1 HGQVTAVQPVSDEG
15 IVGRRSTEECRA
27 SGGLSGKPSIDQA
40 TVGKE
45 FRRLVLSTEQELM
58 GGKAFPEALNGRHG
72 EQEVAEPSRVQNE
85 DCARHAPQED
95 DGLTVWSKSE
105 RAAARSAGGFTVLK
119 ERPLGAARRRSLW

>member
-1 HGQVTAVQPVSDEG
+1 MSPCDRQVASAQPVSEKG

-27 SGGLSGKPSIDQA
+27 GGGLSGKPSIDQA

-45 FRRLVLSTEQELM
+45 FRRLVLSAEQDLM
-58 GGKAFPEALNGRHG
+58 GGKAFPEALNGWHS
-72 EQEVAEPSRVQNE
+72 EQEIAEPSRMQDE

-105 RAAARSAGGFTVLK
+105 RAAARSAGVFTL
-119 ERPLGAARRRSLW
+119 

>member
-58 GGKAFPEALNGRHG
+58 GRETFPEALNGRDNEEEG
-72 EQEVAEPSRVQNE
+72 AGPRRVQQR
-85 DCARHAPQED
+85 DCAVHAPQED

-105 RAAARSAGGFTVLK
+105 RAAARSAGVFTL
-119 ERPLGAARRRSLW
+119 